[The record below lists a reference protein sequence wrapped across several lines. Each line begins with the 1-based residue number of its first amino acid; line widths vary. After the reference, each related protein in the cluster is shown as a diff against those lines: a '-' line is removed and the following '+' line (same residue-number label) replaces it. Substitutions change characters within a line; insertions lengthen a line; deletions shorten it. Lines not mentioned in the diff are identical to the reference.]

1 MAGAATLIDFPVTRK
16 DVAEMCGATLH
27 TVSRVLT
34 AWEKAG
40 LLVTDHRRITIREPA
55 AIQRI
60 AEDPLD

>member
-1 MAGAATLIDFPVTRK
+1 
-16 DVAEMCGATLH
+16 MCGATLH

-40 LLVTDHRRITIREPA
+40 LLATNHRRITIRNPA

-60 AEDPLD
+60 AEDPLE